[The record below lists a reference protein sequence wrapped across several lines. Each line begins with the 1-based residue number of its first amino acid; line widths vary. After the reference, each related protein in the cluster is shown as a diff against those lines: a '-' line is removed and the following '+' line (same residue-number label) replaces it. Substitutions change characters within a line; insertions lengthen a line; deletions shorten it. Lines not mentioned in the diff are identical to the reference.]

1 MSSNQFQ
8 PGHLVYHLASGT
20 REPRPVT
27 VVGYG
32 ADGHPIYVEGHV
44 SLMVTTDENLAVK
57 EDIPNHPYTQRF
69 EKHREAFEKLIG

>member
-1 MSSNQFQ
+1 VGAAPLGAAPN
-8 PGHLVYHLASGT
+8 LNNRNGT